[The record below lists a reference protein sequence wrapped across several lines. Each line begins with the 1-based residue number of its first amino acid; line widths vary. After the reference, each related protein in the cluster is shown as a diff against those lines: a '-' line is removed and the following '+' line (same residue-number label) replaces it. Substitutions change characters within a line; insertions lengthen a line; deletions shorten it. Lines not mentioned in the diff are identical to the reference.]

1 MDKRAAAVVLVPLEK
16 TAAAVIVAA
25 TLANLR
31 ANLAYCVNG
40 STLMAQLDPRTTP
53 QSFFLA
59 VWFPVDDRRAVA
71 AAGTTIH
78 DKDEETLTAAC
89 SLLCFNR

>member
-1 MDKRAAAVVLVPLEK
+1 
-16 TAAAVIVAA
+16 
-25 TLANLR
+25 
-31 ANLAYCVNG
+31 
-40 STLMAQLDPRTTP
+40 MAQLDPQTPP
-53 QSFFLA
+53 QSFCELSG
-59 VWFPVDDRRAVA
+59 FPVDDRRAVA